1 MTDAAPDADR
11 PSDTE
16 AAHAPDGGAARDP
29 RLVAQG
35 PRPDPLTTG
44 MHGGGGRDRKLDYGA
59 APGEE
64 DVGDAVRAPDDIEA
78 RVAAASAHGQSTDA
92 DEA

>member
-1 MTDAAPDADR
+1 MTDASTPDR
-11 PSDTE
+11 PSDTQ
-16 AAHAPDGGAARDP
+16 AAHAPEGGAARDP
-29 RLVAQG
+29 RLEAEG

-44 MHGGGGRDRKLDYGA
+44 MHGGHGRDRKLDYGA

-78 RVAAASAHGQSTDA
+78 RVEAASVRGETTGGDDA
-92 DEA
+92 